1 MKCINLIFVC
11 NRVSGDLDP
20 PNDGL
25 KGTRA
30 GLCVRV
36 HVWAPVCLH
45 GMFVTVFL
53 DIARFLWSM

>member
-1 MKCINLIFVC
+1 MYFL

-30 GLCVRV
+30 GLCVRM
-36 HVWAPVCLH
+36 HVWVPVCLH